1 MEAEALGK
9 IGARASRIV
18 PIFISVDPKRDT
30 PDKLKSY
37 LSAFDADPPSARRN
51 FVGLT
56 GSDEEIAK
64 TAEAYRVYYRAH
76 LDARTGNGA
85 DYSIDHTSDIY
96 LMSPEGKFIAYY
108 SQGISPD
115 EMAADLMKTLPP
127 G

>member
-1 MEAEALGK
+1 MLGAEHA
-9 IGARASRIV
+9 
-18 PIFISVDPKRDT
+18 T
-30 PDKLKSY
+30 PR
-37 LSAFDADPPSARRN
+37 SAGVID
-51 FVGLT
+51 GT